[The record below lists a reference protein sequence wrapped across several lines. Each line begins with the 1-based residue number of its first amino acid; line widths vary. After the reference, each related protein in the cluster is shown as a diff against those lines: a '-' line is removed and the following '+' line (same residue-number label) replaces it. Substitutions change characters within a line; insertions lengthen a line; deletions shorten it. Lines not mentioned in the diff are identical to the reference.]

1 MHLLETLR
9 ETLPTLMLGPPGRA
23 RVRILMTLL
32 TAAIYL
38 LFAGVALVLV
48 QLGQMAPL
56 GTAGLVAFCLL
67 GSMGFYGLVR
77 SGLSERLSSE
87 PSLMIWQNVH
97 SVLAVVWAYA
107 LLGPLRGAVLAI
119 LVLIVAYGMFALSA
133 RQSRWLGLFS
143 LGALALVMAGKS
155 ATDPALYPW
164 RQELV
169 HLVITVIVLLGM
181 SALSIR
187 MGALRRHLRQQRT
200 DLEAS
205 LERIRELATRDELTG
220 LVNRRH
226 MAELLAAE
234 QARQQRTGRTMTLAL
249 IDLDHFKRVNDSHGH
264 QVGDAV
270 LRAFAAS
277 VQPCLRSSDVLARW
291 GGEEFLLML
300 PETGQAEAQQCIER
314 MRASLGQV
322 AFGELAR
329 GLEVTFSAGLAPG
342 QPGDGMD
349 EVIEL
354 ADRALYGAKQAGRNC
369 TVSGWSV
376 GGSAAYHPAHG
387 NQVA

>member
-1 MHLLETLR
+1 MHLLDTLR
-9 ETLPTLMLGPPGRA
+9 LTLPTLMLGPPGRA

-32 TAAIYL
+32 TAVIYL

-48 QLGQMAPL
+48 RLGQMEAQAT
-56 GTAGLVAFCLL
+56 GGLLAFCLL
-67 GSMGFYGLVR
+67 GSLGFYGLVR

-87 PSLMIWQNVH
+87 PSLMIWQNTH
-97 SVLAVVWAYA
+97 SVVAVVWAYA
-107 LLGPLRGAVLAI
+107 LLGPLRGAVLTI

-133 RQSRWLGLFS
+133 RQARWLGLFALTS
-143 LGALALVMAGKS
+143 LALVMAAKS
-155 ATDPALYPW
+155 ASDPALYPW
-164 RQELV
+164 RQEVV
-169 HLVITVIVLLGM
+169 HLMITGIVLLGM

-187 MGALRRHLRQQRT
+187 MGALRRHLRQQRVE
-200 DLEAS
+200 LEVS
-205 LERIRELATRDELTG
+205 LERIRQLATRDELTG

-226 MAELLAAE
+226 MTELLTAE
-234 QARQQRTGRTMTLAL
+234 QARQLRTGRAMTLAML
-249 IDLDHFKRVNDSHGH
+249 DLDHFKHVNDSHGH
-264 QVGDAV
+264 LAGDAV
-270 LRAFAAS
+270 LRVFAAS
-277 VQPCLRSSDVLARW
+277 VEPCLRSSDVLARW

-300 PETGQAEAQQCIER
+300 PETGQAEAQQCVER
-314 MRASLGQV
+314 MRASLAGV
-322 AFGELAR
+322 AFGEIAT

-376 GGSAAYHPAHG
+376 GGPAAYHPAHG